1 MRFLSPGF
9 LFALL
14 TIVIPI
20 LIHLFNF
27 RKFKKVYFSN
37 VRFLKNVEIQNQS
50 KRQLKDRLILASRIL
65 GIAFLVFAFARPY
78 IPDAS
83 QDNSFQNQVLSI
95 YIDNSSSMEAQNKE
109 GMLLDEAKR
118 RAKEIAS
125 AYSLNDK
132 FQILTNDFEGK
143 DQRLLSLEEF
153 QNAVDAVEI
162 SPAQKNITQI
172 ISRQKDVFLKEP
184 NSRKTIY
191 LISDFQKNTL
201 AEQAIPADSS
211 FAIRLVRVKSN
222 PQPNISIDSLW
233 FSTAIHK
240 PGDFEKIIVRLK
252 NNSEEEAIN
261 IPIKLF
267 INKEQK
273 ALGSLSIKARST
285 AIDTLA
291 FSGLNS
297 GWKEAF
303 VEITDYPLV
312 FDDKFY
318 FSFKVEESMPVLI
331 INGTTENNYL
341 NALFQSDSFFKLA
354 NTSSGAINYAVLDT
368 YSLIILNELPELSVG
383 LAQQLQAYCKRGGSL
398 MVFPELK
405 GDQRGL
411 KNFLQGLNTD
421 LPEQVVSQDE
431 RVSTINLQHPLFAGV
446 FEKANQKMDL
456 PSVKKYVRFTSL
468 SKTNRKNILE
478 LPGNQLFLSEYGFGS
493 GKIYLSAVPLNDEST
508 NFAKHAIFVPIMY
521 QAALLSIRNQQLF
534 YDLNSEQVIDLPKI
548 VLNPNQTLKLK
559 KEAFETIP
567 DLRQNDH
574 LSHILIA
581 DQIKQSGSYQ
591 LFKGDSL
598 LAILSLNNAGS
609 ESDLSYASNQEINAN
624 FGGRKPELIEPDRG
638 SIENKIKSVNQGI
651 SLWKV
656 CLILALIF
664 FAAEILLI
672 RFYNKTQIKTQI
684 N

>member
-14 TIVIPI
+14 TVVIPI

-83 QDNSFQNQVLSI
+83 QNNSFQNQVLSI

-153 QNAVDAVEI
+153 QNAIDAVEI
-162 SPAQKNITQI
+162 SPAQKNINQI

-191 LISDFQKNTL
+191 IISDFQNNTL

-211 FAIRLVRVKSN
+211 FVIRLVRVKSN

-233 FSTAIHK
+233 FNTAIHK

-252 NNSEEEAIN
+252 NNSEEEATN

-285 AIDTLA
+285 ATDTLT
-291 FSGLNS
+291 FSGLSS

-341 NALFQSDSFFKLA
+341 NALFQSDTFFKLT
-354 NTSSGAINYAVLDT
+354 NTSSGTINYAALDT
-368 YSLIILNELPELSVG
+368 YPLIILNELPELSAG

-398 MVFPELK
+398 MVFPDLNV
-405 GDQRGL
+405 DQRGL

-421 LPEQVVSQDE
+421 LPEEVVSRDE
-431 RVSTINLQHPLFAGV
+431 RVSIINLQHPLFAGV

-456 PSVKKYVRFTSL
+456 PSVKKYVRYTSL

-478 LPGNQLFLSEYGFGS
+478 LPGNQLFLSEYGFGT

-521 QAALLSIRNQQLF
+521 QAAFLSIRNQQLF

-574 LSHILIA
+574 LSQILIA
-581 DQIKQSGSYQ
+581 DQIRQSGSYQ

-598 LAILSLNNAGS
+598 LAILSLNNAGF

-624 FGGRKPELIEPDRG
+624 FEGRKPELIELDGG

>member
-37 VRFLKNVEIQNQS
+37 VRFLKNVAIQNQS
-50 KRQLKDRLILASRIL
+50 KRQLKDRLILASRVL

-143 DQRLLSLEEF
+143 YQRLLSLEEF
-153 QNAVDAVEI
+153 QNALDAVEI

-191 LISDFQKNTL
+191 LISDFQNNTL
-201 AEQAIPADSS
+201 AEQAIPTDSS

-233 FSTAIHK
+233 FNTAIHK

-273 ALGSLSIKARST
+273 ALGSLTIKARST
-285 AIDTLA
+285 ALDTLT

-354 NTSSGAINYAVLDT
+354 NTSSGTINYAALDT
-368 YSLIILNELPELSVG
+368 YPLIILNELPELSAG

-398 MVFPELK
+398 MVFPELNV
-405 GDQRGL
+405 DQRGL

-421 LPEQVVSQDE
+421 LPEEVVSRDE

-456 PSVKKYVRFTSL
+456 PSVKKYVRYTSL

-478 LPGNQLFLSEYGFGS
+478 LPGNQLFLSDYGFGE

-534 YDLNSEQVIDLPKI
+534 YDLNSEQVLDLPKI
-548 VLNPNQTLKLK
+548 VLNSNQTLKLK
-559 KEAFETIP
+559 KEAFETIH

-574 LSHILIA
+574 LSQILIA
-581 DQIKQSGSYQ
+581 DQIRQSGSYQ

-598 LAILSLNNAGS
+598 LAILSLNNVGS

-624 FGGRKPELIEPDRG
+624 FGGRKPELIEPDGG

-672 RFYNKTQIKTQI
+672 RFYNKTQIKPQI